1 MLNILYLVIGIY
13 AAIVGG
19 MYVFQRNLL
28 YFPSTEIPDRAQAGV
43 PDMRVVTLKTDDGYS
58 LLSWYKDA
66 QPGRPTIVLF
76 HGNGGHIGHRGYKA
90 RLFIDAGFGIL
101 LVVYRGYG
109 GNPGKPS
116 EKGFHADAR
125 AALSFLVDEKV
136 DLGRIVLYGESL
148 GTGVAIELATDVKTN
163 HSIKSIVLEAPY
175 TSISEVAAHHYPF
188 LMARIIVKDSFESYS
203 KIGRF
208 SGDLL
213 VIHGER
219 DRTVPIFFGRKLFS
233 AAREPKKA
241 YWLPEL
247 GHNDVFQQ
255 ETARLVIDH
264 LRRLNP
270 DVLP

>member
-43 PDMRVVTLKTDDGYS
+43 PDMRVVSLKTEDGLS
-58 LLSWYKDA
+58 LQSWYKRA

-90 RLFIDAGFGIL
+90 RLFIDAGIGVL
-101 LVVYRGYG
+101 LVEYRGYG

-116 EKGFHADAR
+116 EQGFHVDAR
-125 AALSFLVDEKV
+125 SALSFLIKEKI
-136 DLGRIVLYGESL
+136 DLDRIVLYGESL
-148 GTGVAIELATDVKTN
+148 GTGVAVQLATEKNTKN
-163 HSIKSIVLEAPY
+163 SIKAIVLEAPY
-175 TSISEVAAHHYPF
+175 TSIPDVAAHHYPF
-188 LMARIIVKDSFESYS
+188 LMARMIVKDSFDSHS
-203 KIGRF
+203 RIGRYL
-208 SGDLL
+208 GDLL